1 MKKTNESLFS
11 FALTGAGIGF
21 PVTVLCMT
29 LIGGFNQATR
39 ELLIWLAASVLF
51 GLVSGLFFRNQ
62 NLKLLT
68 ATALHFL
75 CCLAIASTAGWLCGY
90 ADSFLNL
97 LVAILP
103 VFVVVYILV
112 YLGVVFAM
120 KQEARKIN
128 KTLEN
133 D

>member
-29 LIGGFNQATR
+29 LIGGFNQATQ

-75 CCLAIASTAGWLCGY
+75 CCLGIATTAGWLCGY

-103 VFVVVYILV
+103 VFVAVYLVV

-120 KQEARKIN
+120 KQEAKKIN
-128 KTLEN
+128 KALNAE
-133 D
+133 

>member
-51 GLVSGLFFRNQ
+51 GIVSGLFFQ
-62 NLKLLT
+62 KVNLKPIA
-68 ATALHFL
+68 ATALHAV
-75 CCLAIASTAGWLCGY
+75 CCLVIASTAGWLCGY
-90 ADSFLNL
+90 AESFLKL
-97 LVAILP
+97 LWAILP
-103 VFVVVYILV
+103 VFVAVYIVVYLV
-112 YLGVVFAM
+112 VVFAM
-120 KQEARKIN
+120 KQEAKKIN
-128 KTLEN
+128 KTLEKE
-133 D
+133 